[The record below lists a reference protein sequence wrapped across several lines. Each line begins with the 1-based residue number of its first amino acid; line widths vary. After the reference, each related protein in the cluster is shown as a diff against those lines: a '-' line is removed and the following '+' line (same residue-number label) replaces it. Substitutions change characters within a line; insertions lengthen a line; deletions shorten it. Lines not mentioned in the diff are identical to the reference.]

1 PPQCGGRGNGGLLG
15 GVDRV
20 TGIPQGV
27 AVITHRGAADPQNA
41 GQFGVGHAGTCVGDL
56 LQDPLAGAATGLHTR
71 GVVRSTLALVST
83 NVATL
88 TANPATLEGRGRVF
102 DQVSTNVARG
112 AANSATLTAN
122 PATLEGRGRV
132 FDQVRTNVA
141 RGAANSATLG
151 TQLAQPGTEPR
162 HRGAGG
168 SVRADAGCVVGH
180 PGSGTGGKRVGARQ
194 LQLDL

>member
-1 PPQCGGRGNGGLLG
+1 MGRSVGGSIQLLRCRVGAGRGMGSLASRLAGTVCRASPVAAQPTEWCAGPPRRTGRTGKACSPAGAGGRPPQCGGRGNGGLLG
-15 GVDRV
+15 GVDRGA
-20 TGIPQGV
+20 GIPQGV

-102 DQVSTNVARG
+102 D
-112 AANSATLTAN
+112 
-122 PATLEGRGRV
+122 
-132 FDQVRTNVA
+132 
-141 RGAANSATLG
+141 
-151 TQLAQPGTEPR
+151 
-162 HRGAGG
+162 
-168 SVRADAGCVVGH
+168 
-180 PGSGTGGKRVGARQ
+180 
-194 LQLDL
+194 